1 MSKVID
7 PAEVSQVVVE
17 KKSCLRQTKILT
29 LKNIR
34 VQFRNKGK
42 QSDRRGWAPLPLIHM
57 ALSHHSPSIVCL
69 FCLPTPLNTPATRC
83 NRRPTFCG
91 CLVYYFASYHGHRR
105 QGEQQK
111 Q

>member
-7 PAEVSQVVVE
+7 PAEVSQVVIE

-42 QSDRRGWAPLPLIHM
+42 QCDRCGWAPLSHM
-57 ALSHHSPSIVCL
+57 ALSHHSPSLFVFFFLSCL
-69 FCLPTPLNTPATRC
+69 LL
-83 NRRPTFCG
+83 
-91 CLVYYFASYHGHRR
+91 
-105 QGEQQK
+105 
-111 Q
+111 